1 MAIETVARY
10 ADASSTP
17 TLSSLTRGGDRM
29 RGKPSSTSWRSLL
42 YTAASLATLLFAAGA
57 KWKPH

>member
-10 ADASSTP
+10 ADAGSRPKLIAMTQ
-17 TLSSLTRGGDRM
+17 GGDRM
-29 RGKPSSTSWRSLL
+29 RGKPSLTSWRSLL